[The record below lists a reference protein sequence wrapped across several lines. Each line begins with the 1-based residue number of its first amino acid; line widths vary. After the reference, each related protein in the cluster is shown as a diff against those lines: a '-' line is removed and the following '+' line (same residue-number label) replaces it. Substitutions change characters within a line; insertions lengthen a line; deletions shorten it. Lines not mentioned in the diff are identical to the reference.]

1 MESIYESKVDPLRP
15 NDAHGISLQLVGQGK
30 TVLELGA
37 ASGHVTKALKALNNT
52 VTAVERDARFSKN
65 LSEIADDVIITDLD
79 WLDLR
84 ERLSGKKFEVV
95 LAGDVLEHCSKPE
108 LVLLQ
113 IHDLLTPDGYVVI
126 SLPNIAHGDVRLS
139 LLTGT
144 FDYSDTGL
152 LDRTHLRFFT
162 RSSIHTFLSQS
173 HFQVDA
179 IFGSTASIGT
189 TEFGPPKAG
198 VPAEAIEFVQK
209 DPDALVY
216 QFIIKAL
223 PENFERSTTTQ
234 VRPEHSGNAQVDEL
248 LAAVCLYQ
256 DAIAQS
262 NETNARDSQ
271 LLFDALSQLK
281 TLEEDF
287 DTKLRELTTSQ
298 HETNTLQ
305 HETNTLQHE
314 NNLLR
319 QDLTTSQHE
328 TNTLRNELNLLRVR
342 AHEQEQDVIRYK
354 HAMEVEITKRQEANL
369 AFLDARDHAIGSAAE
384 LGELRYRHDKSLREI
399 DSLVHQ
405 LNLIHGSRTW
415 RIGRFVLLP
424 LTTIRKVLRLI
435 LK

>member
-1 MESIYESKVDPLRP
+1 MESIYESQVDPLRP

-37 ASGHVTKALKALNNT
+37 ASGHVTKALKSLNNV
-52 VTAVERDARFSKN
+52 VTAVERDARFSEN
-65 LSEIADDVIITDLD
+65 LSEIADEVIITDLD

-126 SLPNIAHGDVRLS
+126 SLPNVAHGDVRLS

-162 RSSIHTFLSQS
+162 RSSIHTFLHQS

-179 IFGSTASIGT
+179 IFGSTASIGA

-216 QFIIKAL
+216 QFIVKAI
-223 PENFERSTTTQ
+223 PEQFERSAVTTAT
-234 VRPEHSGNAQVDEL
+234 PEYSGDAQVDQL

-271 LLFDALSQLK
+271 LLFDALSHVK

-298 HETNTLQ
+298 HETNTLR
-305 HETNTLQHE
+305 HEG
-314 NNLLR
+314 NLLR
-319 QDLTTSQHE
+319 QDLATSQHE
-328 TNTLRNELNLLRVR
+328 TDTLRHELNLLRVR

-354 HAMEVEITKRQEANL
+354 HAMEIEITKRQEANL

-399 DSLVHQ
+399 ESLVHQ
-405 LNLIHGSRTW
+405 LNLLHGSRTW
-415 RIGRFVLLP
+415 RIGRFVLSP
-424 LTTIRKVLRLI
+424 LTALRKVLRLI

>member
-1 MESIYESKVDPLRP
+1 MESIYESQVDPLRP

-37 ASGHVTKALKALNNT
+37 ASGHVTKALKSLNNV
-52 VTAVERDARFSKN
+52 VTAVERDARFSEN
-65 LSEIADDVIITDLD
+65 LSEIADEVIITDLD

-126 SLPNIAHGDVRLS
+126 SLPNVAHGDVRLS

-162 RSSIHTFLSQS
+162 RSSIHTFLHQS

-216 QFIIKAL
+216 QFIVKAI
-223 PENFERSTTTQ
+223 PEQFERLPITTAT
-234 VRPEHSGNAQVDEL
+234 PEYSGDAQVDQL

-271 LLFDALSQLK
+271 RLFDALSHVK

-298 HETNTLQ
+298 HETNTIR
-305 HETNTLQHE
+305 HES
-314 NNLLR
+314 NLLR
-319 QDLTTSQHE
+319 QDLTTSRHE
-328 TNTLRNELNLLRVR
+328 TDTLRHELNLLRVR

-354 HAMEVEITKRQEANL
+354 HAMEIEITKRQEANL

-384 LGELRYRHDKSLREI
+384 LGELRYRHDKSLQEI

-405 LNLIHGSRTW
+405 LNLLHGSRTW
-415 RIGRFVLLP
+415 RIGRFVLSP
-424 LTTIRKVLRLI
+424 LTALRKVLRLI

>member
-1 MESIYESKVDPLRP
+1 MESIYESQVDPLRP

-37 ASGHVTKALKALNNT
+37 ASGHVTKALKSLNNV
-52 VTAVERDARFSKN
+52 VTAVERDARFSEN
-65 LSEIADDVIITDLD
+65 LSEIADEVIITDLD

-113 IHDLLTPDGYVVI
+113 IHDLLTQDGYVVI
-126 SLPNIAHGDVRLS
+126 SLPNVAHGDVRLS

-162 RSSIHTFLSQS
+162 RSSIHTFLHQS

-198 VPAEAIEFVQK
+198 IPAEAIEFVQK

-216 QFIIKAL
+216 QFIVKAI
-223 PENFERSTTTQ
+223 PEQFERSPLAAAT
-234 VRPEHSGNAQVDEL
+234 PEYSGDAQVDQL

-271 LLFDALSQLK
+271 LLFDALSHVK

-298 HETNTLQ
+298 HETNTLR
-305 HETNTLQHE
+305 HEL
-314 NNLLR
+314 NLLR
-319 QDLTTSQHE
+319 QDLATSQHE
-328 TNTLRNELNLLRVR
+328 TNTLRDELNLLRIR
-342 AHEQEQDVIRYK
+342 AHEQEQDVIRFK
-354 HAMEVEITKRQEANL
+354 HAMEIEITKRQEANL

-399 DSLVHQ
+399 ESLVHQ
-405 LNLIHGSRTW
+405 LNLLHGSRTW
-415 RIGRFVLLP
+415 RIGRFVLSP
-424 LTTIRKVLRLI
+424 LTALRKVLRLI

>member
-1 MESIYESKVDPLRP
+1 MESIYESQVDPLRP

-37 ASGHVTKALKALNNT
+37 ASGHVTKALKSLNNT
-52 VTAVERDARFSKN
+52 VTAVERDARFSES
-65 LSEIADDVIITDLD
+65 LSAIADEVIITDLD

-144 FDYSDTGL
+144 FDYSETGL

-173 HFQVDA
+173 HFQVEA
-179 IFGSTASIGT
+179 VFASTASIGT
-189 TEFGPPKAG
+189 TELGPPN
-198 VPAEAIEFVQK
+198 AEIPIEAVQFVQK

-216 QFIIKAL
+216 QYIVKAIPKQFEL
-223 PENFERSTTTQ
+223 LAPTTATPEY
-234 VRPEHSGNAQVDEL
+234 SGNAQVDEL

-256 DAIAQS
+256 DAIAQN
-262 NETNARDSQ
+262 NEANDRDSQ
-271 LLFDALSQLK
+271 LLFNALSHVK
-281 TLEEDF
+281 TLEEDT
-287 DTKLRELTTSQ
+287 D
-298 HETNTLQ
+298 
-305 HETNTLQHE
+305 
-314 NNLLR
+314 
-319 QDLTTSQHE
+319 
-328 TNTLRNELNLLRVR
+328 TLRHELNLLRIR
-342 AHEQEQDVIRYK
+342 AHEQEQDVLKYK
-354 HAMEVEITKRQEANL
+354 HTMEKEIMKRQEADL
-369 AFLDARDHAIGSAAE
+369 ALLDARDYAIGSAAE
-384 LGELRYRHDKSLREI
+384 LGELRYRYEKSLSEI

-415 RIGRFVLLP
+415 RIGRFVLSP
-424 LTTIRKVLRLI
+424 LTVFRRILRLI
-435 LK
+435 LR

>member
-1 MESIYESKVDPLRP
+1 MESIYESQVNPLRP

-37 ASGHVTKALKALNNT
+37 ASGHVTKALKSLNNV
-52 VTAVERDARFSKN
+52 VTAVERDARFSEN
-65 LSEIADDVIITDLD
+65 LSEIADEVIITDLD

-126 SLPNIAHGDVRLS
+126 SLPNVAHGDVRLS

-162 RSSIHTFLSQS
+162 RSSIHTFLHQS

-216 QFIIKAL
+216 QFIVKAI
-223 PENFERSTTTQ
+223 PEQFERSAVTTAT
-234 VRPEHSGNAQVDEL
+234 PEYSGDAQVDQL

-271 LLFDALSQLK
+271 LLFDALSHVK

-298 HETNTLQ
+298 HETNTLR
-305 HETNTLQHE
+305 HEGNV
-314 NNLLR
+314 LR
-319 QDLTTSQHE
+319 QDLTTSRHE
-328 TNTLRNELNLLRVR
+328 TDTLRHELNLLRVR

-354 HAMEVEITKRQEANL
+354 HAMEIEITKRQEANL

-399 DSLVHQ
+399 ESLVHQ
-405 LNLIHGSRTW
+405 LNLLHGSRTW
-415 RIGRFVLLP
+415 RIGRFVLSP
-424 LTTIRKVLRLI
+424 LTALRKVLRLI

>member
-1 MESIYESKVDPLRP
+1 MESIYESQVDPLRP
-15 NDAHGISLQLVGQGK
+15 NDAHGISLQLVGHGK

-37 ASGHVTKALKALNNT
+37 ASGHVTKALKSLNNT
-52 VTAVERDARFSKN
+52 VTAVERDARFSES
-65 LSEIADDVIITDLD
+65 LSAIADEVIITDLD

-144 FDYSDTGL
+144 FDYSETGL

-173 HFQVDA
+173 HFQVEA
-179 IFGSTASIGT
+179 VFASTASIGT
-189 TEFGPPKAG
+189 TELGPPN
-198 VPAEAIEFVQK
+198 AEIPIEAVQFVQK

-216 QFIIKAL
+216 QYIVKAIPKQFEL
-223 PENFERSTTTQ
+223 LAPTTATPEY
-234 VRPEHSGNAQVDEL
+234 SGNVQVDQL

-256 DAIAQS
+256 DAIAQN
-262 NETNARDSQ
+262 NEAKNRDSQ
-271 LLFDALSQLK
+271 LLINALSHVK
-281 TLEEDF
+281 TLEEDT
-287 DTKLRELTTSQ
+287 D
-298 HETNTLQ
+298 
-305 HETNTLQHE
+305 
-314 NNLLR
+314 
-319 QDLTTSQHE
+319 
-328 TNTLRNELNLLRVR
+328 TLRYELNLLRIR
-342 AHEQEQDVIRYK
+342 AHEQEQDVLKYK
-354 HAMEVEITKRQEANL
+354 HTMEKEIMKRQEADL
-369 AFLDARDHAIGSAAE
+369 ALLDARDYAIGSAAE
-384 LGELRYRHDKSLREI
+384 LGELRYRYEKSLSEI

-415 RIGRFVLLP
+415 RIGRFVLSP
-424 LTTIRKVLRLI
+424 LTVFRRILRLI
-435 LK
+435 LR

>member
-1 MESIYESKVDPLRP
+1 MESIYESQVDPLRP

-37 ASGHVTKALKALNNT
+37 ASGHVTKALKSLNNV
-52 VTAVERDARFSKN
+52 VTAVERDARFSEN
-65 LSEIADDVIITDLD
+65 LSEIADEVIITDLD

-126 SLPNIAHGDVRLS
+126 SLPNVAHGDVRLS

-162 RSSIHTFLSQS
+162 RSSIHTFLHQS

-216 QFIIKAL
+216 QFIVKAI
-223 PENFERSTTTQ
+223 PEQFERSAVTTAT
-234 VRPEHSGNAQVDEL
+234 PEYSGDAQVDQL

-256 DAIAQS
+256 DVIAQS
-262 NETNARDSQ
+262 NETNSRDSQ
-271 LLFDALSQLK
+271 LLFDALSHVK

-298 HETNTLQ
+298 HET
-305 HETNTLQHE
+305 
-314 NNLLR
+314 
-319 QDLTTSQHE
+319 D
-328 TNTLRNELNLLRVR
+328 TLRHELNLLRVR

-354 HAMEVEITKRQEANL
+354 HAMEIEITKRQEANL

-384 LGELRYRHDKSLREI
+384 LGELRYRHDKALREI
-399 DSLVHQ
+399 ESLVHQ
-405 LNLIHGSRTW
+405 LNLLHGSRTW
-415 RIGRFVLLP
+415 RIGRFVLSP
-424 LTTIRKVLRLI
+424 LTALRKVLRLI

>member
-1 MESIYESKVDPLRP
+1 MESIYESQVDPLRP

-37 ASGHVTKALKALNNT
+37 ASGHVTKALKSLNNV
-52 VTAVERDARFSKN
+52 VTAVERDARFSEN
-65 LSEIADDVIITDLD
+65 LSEIADEVIITDLD

-84 ERLSGKKFEVV
+84 ERLSGKKFEVI

-162 RSSIHTFLSQS
+162 RSSIYTFLSQS
-173 HFQVDA
+173 HFEVEA
-179 IFGSTASIGT
+179 VFASTASIGT
-189 TEFGPPKAG
+189 TEFGPPKAEI
-198 VPAEAIEFVQK
+198 PIEAIQFVQK

-216 QFIIKAL
+216 QYIVKAI
-223 PENFERSTTTQ
+223 PQKFERTVTNSELPDYTGKT
-234 VRPEHSGNAQVDEL
+234 EVDQL

-262 NETNARDSQ
+262 NNNNARDTQ
-271 LLFDALSQLK
+271 LLFDSLSKVQ

-287 DTKLRELTTSQ
+287 TTKLAELTESRA
-298 HETNTLQ
+298 EA
-305 HETNTLQHE
+305 
-314 NNLLR
+314 
-319 QDLTTSQHE
+319 D
-328 TNTLRNELNLLRVR
+328 TLRHELNLLRVR
-342 AHEQEQDVIRYK
+342 SQEQEQAVTKYK
-354 HAMEVEITKRQEANL
+354 HAMEIEITKRQEASL
-369 AFLDARDHAIGSAAE
+369 ALLDARDNAIGSAAE
-384 LGELRYRHDKSLREI
+384 LGELRYRHEKSLSEI

-405 LNLIHGSRTW
+405 LNLLHGSRTW
-415 RIGRFVLLP
+415 RIGRFMLLP
-424 LTTIRKVLRLI
+424 LRAIRKVLSLI

>member
-1 MESIYESKVDPLRP
+1 MESIYESQVDPLRP
-15 NDAHGISLQLVGQGK
+15 NDAHGISLQLVGHGK

-37 ASGHVTKALKALNNT
+37 ASGHVTKALKSLNNT
-52 VTAVERDARFSKN
+52 VTAVERDARFSES
-65 LSEIADDVIITDLD
+65 LSAIADEVIITDLD

-144 FDYSDTGL
+144 FDYSETGL

-173 HFQVDA
+173 HFQVEA
-179 IFGSTASIGT
+179 VFASTASIGT
-189 TEFGPPKAG
+189 TELGPPN
-198 VPAEAIEFVQK
+198 AEIPIEAVQFVQK

-216 QFIIKAL
+216 QYIVKAIPKQFEL
-223 PENFERSTTTQ
+223 LAPTTATPEY
-234 VRPEHSGNAQVDEL
+234 SGNAQVDQL

-256 DAIAQS
+256 DAIAQN
-262 NETNARDSQ
+262 NEANVRDSQ
-271 LLFDALSQLK
+271 LLFDALSHVK
-281 TLEEDF
+281 TLEEDINV
-287 DTKLRELTTSQ
+287 KQAELTTSQ
-298 HETNTLQ
+298 HET
-305 HETNTLQHE
+305 
-314 NNLLR
+314 
-319 QDLTTSQHE
+319 D
-328 TNTLRNELNLLRVR
+328 TLRHELNLFRIR
-342 AHEQEQDVIRYK
+342 AHEQEQDVLKYK
-354 HAMEVEITKRQEANL
+354 HTMEKEIMKRQEADL
-369 AFLDARDHAIGSAAE
+369 ALLDARDYAIGSAAE
-384 LGELRYRHDKSLREI
+384 LGELRYRYEKSLSEI

-415 RIGRFVLLP
+415 RIGRFVLSP
-424 LTTIRKVLRLI
+424 LTVFRRILRLI
-435 LK
+435 LR

>member
-1 MESIYESKVDPLRP
+1 
-15 NDAHGISLQLVGQGK
+15 
-30 TVLELGA
+30 
-37 ASGHVTKALKALNNT
+37 
-52 VTAVERDARFSKN
+52 
-65 LSEIADDVIITDLD
+65 
-79 WLDLR
+79 
-84 ERLSGKKFEVV
+84 
-95 LAGDVLEHCSKPE
+95 
-108 LVLLQ
+108 
-113 IHDLLTPDGYVVI
+113 
-126 SLPNIAHGDVRLS
+126 
-139 LLTGT
+139 
-144 FDYSDTGL
+144 
-152 LDRTHLRFFT
+152 
-162 RSSIHTFLSQS
+162 LSQS

-216 QFIIKAL
+216 QFIVKAL

-271 LLFDALSQLK
+271 LLFDALSHVK

-298 HETNTLQ
+298 HENNTLQ
-305 HETNTLQHE
+305 HENNTLQHENNTLQHE

-328 TNTLRNELNLLRVR
+328 TNTLRHELNLLRVR

>member
-1 MESIYESKVDPLRP
+1 MESIYESQVDPLRP

-37 ASGHVTKALKALNNT
+37 ASGHVTKALKSLNNV
-52 VTAVERDARFSKN
+52 VTAVERDARFSEN
-65 LSEIADDVIITDLD
+65 LSEIADEVIITDLD

-126 SLPNIAHGDVRLS
+126 SLPNVAHGDVRLS

-162 RSSIHTFLSQS
+162 RSSIHTFLHQS

-216 QFIIKAL
+216 QFIVKAI
-223 PENFERSTTTQ
+223 PEQFERSAVTTAT
-234 VRPEHSGNAQVDEL
+234 PEYSGDAQVDQL

-271 LLFDALSQLK
+271 LLFDALSHVK

-298 HETNTLQ
+298 HETNTLR
-305 HETNTLQHE
+305 HEG
-314 NNLLR
+314 NLLR
-319 QDLTTSQHE
+319 QDLATSQHE
-328 TNTLRNELNLLRVR
+328 TDTLRHELNLLRVR

-354 HAMEVEITKRQEANL
+354 HAMEIERNKRQEANL

-399 DSLVHQ
+399 ESLVHQ
-405 LNLIHGSRTW
+405 LNLLHGSRTW
-415 RIGRFVLLP
+415 RIGRFVLSP
-424 LTTIRKVLRLI
+424 LTALRKVLRLI

>member
-1 MESIYESKVDPLRP
+1 MESIYESQVDPLRP

-37 ASGHVTKALKALNNT
+37 ASGHVTKALKSLNNV

-65 LSEIADDVIITDLD
+65 LSEIADEVIITDLD

-84 ERLSGKKFEVV
+84 ERLRGKKFEVV
-95 LAGDVLEHCSKPE
+95 LAGEVLEHCSKPE

-126 SLPNIAHGDVRLS
+126 SLPNVAHGDVRLS

-162 RSSIHTFLSQS
+162 RSSIHTFLHQS
-173 HFQVDA
+173 HFQVEA

-216 QFIIKAL
+216 QFIVKAI
-223 PENFERSTTTQ
+223 PEQFERSLITTAT
-234 VRPEHSGNAQVDEL
+234 PEYSGDAQVDQL

-262 NETNARDSQ
+262 NGTNARDSQ
-271 LLFDALSQLK
+271 LLFDALSHVK

-298 HETNTLQ
+298 HETNTLR
-305 HETNTLQHE
+305 HEG
-314 NNLLR
+314 NLLR
-319 QDLTTSQHE
+319 QDLATSQHE
-328 TNTLRNELNLLRVR
+328 TDTLRHELNLLRVR
-342 AHEQEQDVIRYK
+342 AHEQEQDVIRFK
-354 HAMEVEITKRQEANL
+354 HAMEIEITKRQEANL

-399 DSLVHQ
+399 ESLVHQ
-405 LNLIHGSRTW
+405 LNLLHGSRTW
-415 RIGRFVLLP
+415 RIGRFVLSP
-424 LTTIRKVLRLI
+424 LTALRKVLRLI

>member
-52 VTAVERDARFSKN
+52 VTAVERDARFSEN
-65 LSEIADDVIITDLD
+65 LSQIADEVVITDLD

-216 QFIIKAL
+216 QFIVKAL
-223 PENFERSTTTQ
+223 PEKFERSTSTQ
-234 VRPEHSGNAQVDEL
+234 VKPEHSGSAQVDEL

-262 NETNARDSQ
+262 NEINARDTQ
-271 LLFDALSQLK
+271 LLFDALSHVK

-287 DTKLRELTTSQ
+287 DTKLGELITSQHEADTIRHESNLLRQDLATSQ
-298 HETNTLQ
+298 HETNS
-305 HETNTLQHE
+305 
-314 NNLLR
+314 LR
-319 QDLTTSQHE
+319 H
-328 TNTLRNELNLLRVR
+328 ELNLLRVR

-354 HAMEVEITKRQEANL
+354 HAMEIEITKRQEANL

-405 LNLIHGSRTW
+405 LNLLHGSRTW

-424 LTTIRKVLRLI
+424 LTTLRKVLRLI

>member
-1 MESIYESKVDPLRP
+1 MESIYESQVDPLRP

-37 ASGHVTKALKALNNT
+37 ASGHVTKALKSLNNV
-52 VTAVERDARFSKN
+52 VTAVERDARFSEN
-65 LSEIADDVIITDLD
+65 LSEIADEVIITDLD

-126 SLPNIAHGDVRLS
+126 SLPNVAHGDVRLS

-162 RSSIHTFLSQS
+162 RSSIHTFLHQS

-216 QFIIKAL
+216 QFIVKAI
-223 PENFERSTTTQ
+223 PEQFERSAVTTAT
-234 VRPEHSGNAQVDEL
+234 PEYSGDAQVDQL

-271 LLFDALSQLK
+271 LLFDALSHVK
-281 TLEEDF
+281 TLEEDL

-298 HETNTLQ
+298 HETNTLR
-305 HETNTLQHE
+305 HEG
-314 NNLLR
+314 NLLR
-319 QDLTTSQHE
+319 QDLATSRHE
-328 TNTLRNELNLLRVR
+328 TDTLRHETDTLRHELNLLRVR

-354 HAMEVEITKRQEANL
+354 QAMEIEITKRHDANL

-405 LNLIHGSRTW
+405 LNLLHGSRTW
-415 RIGRFVLLP
+415 RIGRFVLSP
-424 LTTIRKVLRLI
+424 LTALRKVLRLI

>member
-1 MESIYESKVDPLRP
+1 MESIYESQVNPLRP

-37 ASGHVTKALKALNNT
+37 ASGHVTKALKSLNNV
-52 VTAVERDARFSKN
+52 VTAVERDARFSEN
-65 LSEIADDVIITDLD
+65 LSEIADEVIITDLD

-113 IHDLLTPDGYVVI
+113 IHDLLTQDGYVVI
-126 SLPNIAHGDVRLS
+126 SLPNVAHGDVRLS

-162 RSSIHTFLSQS
+162 RSSIHTFLHQS

-216 QFIIKAL
+216 QFIVKAI
-223 PENFERSTTTQ
+223 PEQFERSPITTAT
-234 VRPEHSGNAQVDEL
+234 PEYSGDAQVDQL

-271 LLFDALSQLK
+271 LLFDALSHVK

-298 HETNTLQ
+298 HETNTLRD
-305 HETNTLQHE
+305 EL
-314 NNLLR
+314 NLLR
-319 QDLTTSQHE
+319 QDLATSQHE
-328 TNTLRNELNLLRVR
+328 TNTLRHELNLLRIR
-342 AHEQEQDVIRYK
+342 AHEQEQDVIRFK
-354 HAMEVEITKRQEANL
+354 HAMEIEITKRQEANL
-369 AFLDARDHAIGSAAE
+369 AILDARDHAIGSAAE

-399 DSLVHQ
+399 ESLVHQ
-405 LNLIHGSRTW
+405 LNLLHGSRTW
-415 RIGRFVLLP
+415 RIGRFVLSP
-424 LTTIRKVLRLI
+424 LTALRKVLRLI

>member
-1 MESIYESKVDPLRP
+1 MESIYESQVDPLRP

-37 ASGHVTKALKALNNT
+37 ASGHVTKALKSLNNI
-52 VTAVERDARFSKN
+52 VTAVERDARFSEN
-65 LSEIADDVIITDLD
+65 LSEIADEVIITDLD

-162 RSSIHTFLSQS
+162 RNSIHTFLHQS

-216 QFIIKAL
+216 QFIVKAI
-223 PENFERSTTTQ
+223 PEQFERSPMTTAT
-234 VRPEHSGNAQVDEL
+234 PEYSGDAQVDQL

-271 LLFDALSQLK
+271 LLFDALSHVK
-281 TLEEDF
+281 TIEEDF
-287 DTKLRELTTSQ
+287 DTKLRQ
-298 HETNTLQ
+298 
-305 HETNTLQHE
+305 
-314 NNLLR
+314 
-319 QDLTTSQHE
+319 LTTSQHE
-328 TNTLRNELNLLRVR
+328 TNTLRHEGNLLRQDLATSQHETDTLRHELNLLRVR

-354 HAMEVEITKRQEANL
+354 QAMEIEITKRQEANL

-405 LNLIHGSRTW
+405 LNLLHGSRTW
-415 RIGRFVLLP
+415 RIGRFVLSP
-424 LTTIRKVLRLI
+424 LTALRKVLRLI

>member
-1 MESIYESKVDPLRP
+1 MESIYESQVDPLRP
-15 NDAHGISLQLVGQGK
+15 NDAHGISLQLVGHGK

-37 ASGHVTKALKALNNT
+37 ASGHVTKALKSLNNT
-52 VTAVERDARFSKN
+52 VTAVERDARFSES
-65 LSEIADDVIITDLD
+65 LSAIADEVIITDLD

-144 FDYSDTGL
+144 FDYSETGL

-173 HFQVDA
+173 HFQVEA
-179 IFGSTASIGT
+179 VFASTASIGT
-189 TEFGPPKAG
+189 TELGPPN
-198 VPAEAIEFVQK
+198 AEIPIEAVQFVQK

-216 QFIIKAL
+216 QYIVKAIPKQFEL
-223 PENFERSTTTQ
+223 LAPTTATPEY
-234 VRPEHSGNAQVDEL
+234 SGHAQVDEL

-256 DAIAQS
+256 DAIAQN
-262 NETNARDSQ
+262 NEANVRDSQ
-271 LLFDALSQLK
+271 LLFDALSHVK
-281 TLEEDF
+281 TLEEDT
-287 DTKLRELTTSQ
+287 D
-298 HETNTLQ
+298 
-305 HETNTLQHE
+305 
-314 NNLLR
+314 
-319 QDLTTSQHE
+319 
-328 TNTLRNELNLLRVR
+328 TLRHELNLLRIR
-342 AHEQEQDVIRYK
+342 AHEQEQDVLKYK
-354 HAMEVEITKRQEANL
+354 HTMEKEIMKRQEADL
-369 AFLDARDHAIGSAAE
+369 ALLDARDYAIGSTAE
-384 LGELRYRHDKSLREI
+384 LGELRYRYEKSLSEI

-415 RIGRFVLLP
+415 RIGRFVLSP
-424 LTTIRKVLRLI
+424 LTVFRRILRLI
-435 LK
+435 LR

>member
-1 MESIYESKVDPLRP
+1 MESIYESQVDPLRP

-37 ASGHVTKALKALNNT
+37 ASGHVTKALKSLNNV

-65 LSEIADDVIITDLD
+65 LSEIADEVIITDLD

-84 ERLSGKKFEVV
+84 ERLRGKKFEVV

-113 IHDLLTPDGYVVI
+113 IHELLTPDGYVVI
-126 SLPNIAHGDVRLS
+126 SLPNVAHGDVRLS

-173 HFQVDA
+173 HFDVEA
-179 IFGSTASIGT
+179 VFASTASIGT
-189 TEFGPPKAG
+189 TEFGPPNAAI
-198 VPAEAIEFVQK
+198 PIEAVQFVQK

-216 QFIIKAL
+216 QYIVKAIPQRL
-223 PENFERSTTTQ
+223 ERTVTNTET
-234 VRPEHSGNAQVDEL
+234 PDYTGNTEVDQL

-256 DAIAQS
+256 DAIAQNNS
-262 NETNARDSQ
+262 NNARDTQ
-271 LLFDALSQLK
+271 LLFNSLAHVK
-281 TLEEDF
+281 TLEKDF
-287 DTKLRELTTSQ
+287 KIKLEELTQSQ
-298 HETNTLQ
+298 HEV
-305 HETNTLQHE
+305 
-314 NNLLR
+314 
-319 QDLTTSQHE
+319 
-328 TNTLRNELNLLRVR
+328 NTLRHGLSVSQNETDTLRHELNLLRVR
-342 AHEQEQDVIRYK
+342 AQELEQSAIRYK
-354 HAMEVEITKRQEANL
+354 HAIEIEITKRQEASL
-369 AFLDARDHAIGSAAE
+369 ALLDARDNAIGSAAE
-384 LGELRYRHDKSLREI
+384 LGELRYRHEKSLSEI

-405 LNLIHGSRTW
+405 LNLLHGSRTW
-415 RIGRFVLLP
+415 RIGRFMLLP
-424 LTTIRKVLRLI
+424 LRAIRKVLSLI